1 MQTKT
6 KPRILA
12 VDDAPFNLK
21 LLVEYL
27 KHQYEIEICE
37 TPFKALDL
45 LRTSVFDLILLDIMM
60 PVMDGFQAF
69 QAIRQ
74 MPNGRHVPIIFLT
87 ASSDYENEKAGLA
100 LGAADFIFKPIRVDL
115 VRLRIGNILRL
126 AQLSEELKASEE
138 RYRYVL
144 DATGDGIWDW
154 TIRDDRIVHNRA
166 WCAILGLD
174 DKALE
179 HPLSFFSDLI
189 HPEDFSSVQERLYRS
204 LHGSE
209 AYLSEHRL
217 RHASGHYLWVEDR
230 GQVAERNAE
239 GLPVRML
246 GSVKDISDRKRDAQE
261 IERLAFYD
269 TLTELPNR
277 RLFFDRLRQAILK
290 AQRESKF
297 GALLFIDID
306 RFKELND
313 THGHAMGDALLIQI
327 ASRLQGVLR
336 RNDTVARL
344 GGDEFVIILEGLL
357 GPQSSA
363 LEHASQVG
371 KKVLEALNA
380 PYDIGIA
387 YRSTPSVGLTLF
399 DAHSQAA
406 DEILSRADHAMY
418 QAKQQGRNAL
428 RIIL

>member
-1 MQTKT
+1 MQTKA

-37 TPFKALDL
+37 CPFKALEL
-45 LRTSVFDLILLDIMM
+45 LRTTAFDLILLDIMM

-74 MPNGRHVPIIFLT
+74 LPNGSQVPIIFLT
-87 ASSDYENEKAGLA
+87 ATSDYEHEKTGLA

-126 AQLSEELKASEE
+126 AQLSDELKASEE

-154 TIRDDRIVHNRA
+154 NIKDDHVVHNRA
-166 WCAILGLD
+166 WCTILGLD
-174 DKALE
+174 DNALE
-179 HPLSFFSDLI
+179 HPLSLFSDLI
-189 HPEDFSSVQERLYRS
+189 HPEDFPSVQERLYRS
-204 LHGSE
+204 LRGSE
-209 AYLSEHRL
+209 AYFSEHRL
-217 RHASGHYLWVEDR
+217 RHASGRYLWVEDR
-230 GQVAERNAE
+230 GQVAERSAE

-277 RLFFDRLRQAILK
+277 RLFFDRLRHAILK
-290 AQRESKF
+290 VQRESKY

-306 RFKELND
+306 HFKELND

-327 ASRLQGVLR
+327 ASRLQGLLR

-357 GPQSSA
+357 GPQPNA
-363 LEHASQVG
+363 LEHAAMVG
-371 KKVLEALNA
+371 NKVLEALSA
-380 PYDIGIA
+380 PYDLGIP
-387 YRSTPSVGLTLF
+387 YQSTPSVGLTLF
-399 DAHSQAA
+399 DASCQVA

-418 QAKQQGRNAL
+418 LAKREGRNAL
-428 RIIL
+428 RIKL